1 MEFIYNLMG
10 KAMIS
15 HLFFLNGNSYS
26 FGNKYYNFIFFLDHS
41 VMKAVIKKVLQNGR
55 SAKSEV

>member
-1 MEFIYNLMG
+1 MEIATYWETITIISIY
-10 KAMIS
+10 
-15 HLFFLNGNSYS
+15 FT
-26 FGNKYYNFIFFLDHS
+26 LDHS